1 MVDAPTDCALSSE
14 KKEMV
19 DRLYV
24 KLQDL
29 NHDQSSSRPN
39 LIRWLRSR
47 NWNEVEA
54 EKMLRAHISW
64 RREHEVDTILSWYQ
78 MPEVIDKYFPG
89 GICGEDKEGRPLF
102 IAPVG
107 RVDPKSFLKATN
119 RLEFLQ
125 SRIFQMEHILH
136 VTLPEATARA
146 GKEIDQLT
154 VIMDMQGL
162 GLKHLSPSW
171 LSLVGE
177 AVTVIESNY
186 PEVLGACFVINAPPL
201 FTRLYSFVKPLLSKA
216 TQEKVQ
222 VLDSNYPETLLRH
235 CDAESLPAVY
245 GGSLIDPDGDPRCPS
260 RICWAGPVPDSYMNQ
275 SKQPLA
281 PPPVIRVALSR
292 SASAQSL
299 GSSEQFSVIEVARGG
314 QRDIP
319 VGFLPVGVE
328 LCWCILCESHD
339 IGVGWFVRPCDVCP
353 VSSNPLPL
361 DTNKGGK
368 KISSSTLPPHDHL
381 SRKSSKPEVNDGS
394 TTDAVDTTLW
404 EVLPIQRIATR
415 LTPHKGKFKVHLSGS
430 YYLRLDNSYS
440 WMRVKRV
447 QYTLKV
453 IVPKDSTRDNAPLN
467 LSPRHSTDVPCHSN
481 LNSRF
486 ADSWDTISTT
496 SGEGTTV
503 RPLPLENASQCRLV
517 TGGSMDVNISL
528 LFRLLAQVLLVPKM
542 SSYRQSTG

>member
-1 MVDAPTDCALSSE
+1 MVDAPTDCTLSSE

-47 NWNEVEA
+47 NWNEAEA

-64 RREHEVDTILSWYQ
+64 RREHEISDQQVPVLWTGPFRLRAPTEHPKSVDTILSWYR

-102 IAPVG
+102 IAPIG

-201 FTRLYSFVKPLLSKA
+201 FSRLYSFVKPLLSKA

-222 VLDSNYPETLLRH
+222 ILLVTSLFLNSMLSTAVVLLMGMMNTPNRL
-235 CDAESLPAVY
+235 SLNF
-245 GGSLIDPDGDPRCPS
+245 IFPS
-260 RICWAGPVPDSYMNQ
+260 
-275 SKQPLA
+275 
-281 PPPVIRVALSR
+281 
-292 SASAQSL
+292 
-299 GSSEQFSVIEVARGG
+299 F
-314 QRDIP
+314 
-319 VGFLPVGVE
+319 
-328 LCWCILCESHD
+328 
-339 IGVGWFVRPCDVCP
+339 
-353 VSSNPLPL
+353 
-361 DTNKGGK
+361 
-368 KISSSTLPPHDHL
+368 SSTQMYD
-381 SRKSSKPEVNDGS
+381 
-394 TTDAVDTTLW
+394 
-404 EVLPIQRIATR
+404 
-415 LTPHKGKFKVHLSGS
+415 
-430 YYLRLDNSYS
+430 
-440 WMRVKRV
+440 
-447 QYTLKV
+447 
-453 IVPKDSTRDNAPLN
+453 
-467 LSPRHSTDVPCHSN
+467 
-481 LNSRF
+481 
-486 ADSWDTISTT
+486 
-496 SGEGTTV
+496 
-503 RPLPLENASQCRLV
+503 
-517 TGGSMDVNISL
+517 
-528 LFRLLAQVLLVPKM
+528 
-542 SSYRQSTG
+542 